1 MTAPAPTPAIPA
13 AALAVIRAALDDY
26 RLTVPATRG
35 TAAGQVHRI
44 AEYLDSSG
52 YTIRQTG
59 ARPAGRR
66 GDIEPTAL
74 AALRMAL
81 QIYAVLTPPELATP
95 HDQTEYLAREM
106 TAAGWSITPDT
117 RTRSAAA

>member
-1 MTAPAPTPAIPA
+1 MAIPPA
-13 AALAVIRAALDDY
+13 AAAVIRAALDDY
-26 RLTVPATRG
+26 RLTVPPGRT

-44 AEYLDSSG
+44 AEYLAASG
-52 YTIRQTG
+52 FTICETG
-59 ARPAGRR
+59 TCPTGRP
-66 GDIEPTAL
+66 GDIEPAAL

-95 HDQTEYLAREM
+95 HDQTEYAAREM
-106 TAAGWSITPDT
+106 TAAGWHVIPDT

>member
-1 MTAPAPTPAIPA
+1 MAIPPA
-13 AALAVIRAALDDY
+13 AAAVIRAALDDY
-26 RLTVPATRG
+26 RLTVPPTRG

-44 AEYLDSSG
+44 AQYLAASG
-52 YTIRQTG
+52 YTIRQTST
-59 ARPAGRR
+59 RLVGRA
-66 GDIEPTAL
+66 GDIDPAAL

-95 HDQTEYLAREM
+95 QAATEYIAAEM
-106 TAAGWSITPDT
+106 TEAGWSITPDT